1 MSVRMRTIV
10 PVVAMLSI
18 SAVLLAAD
26 NPFAGTWKVNFAKT
40 KSTRQGPPPRS
51 RTIKYDPYGA
61 DGIKSTM
68 ITVDAQG
75 KSSHEEYAAKFDGKD
90 YEITGDDPRQI
101 VLKRIDTNT
110 FEAAY
115 KRRGANTSNARFVV
129 SKDGKTLTIRT
140 SGTAG
145 NGERYSN
152 DMRVYDKQ

>member
-1 MSVRMRTIV
+1 MSLRKII

-18 SAVLLAAD
+18 SAGLLAAD
-26 NPFAGTWKVNFAKT
+26 NPFVGTWKLNFAKT
-40 KSTRQGPPPRS
+40 KSTRQGPPPKS
-51 RTIKYDPYGA
+51 RTIQYEPYSE
-61 DGIKSTM
+61 DGIKSSM

-75 KSSHEEYAAKFDGKD
+75 KSSHEEYAAKFDGRD

-101 VLKRIDTNT
+101 ILKRIDAKN
-110 FEAAY
+110 FEATY
-115 KRRGANTSNARFVV
+115 KRHGAATSHARFVV
-129 SKDGKTLTIRT
+129 SKDGKTLTITT